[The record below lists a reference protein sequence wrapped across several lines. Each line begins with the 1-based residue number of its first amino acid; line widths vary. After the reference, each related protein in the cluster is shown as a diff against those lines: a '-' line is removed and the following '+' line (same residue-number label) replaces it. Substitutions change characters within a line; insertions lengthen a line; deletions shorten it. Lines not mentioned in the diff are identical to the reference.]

1 MNCRKC
7 RDQLSAYLDG
17 ELAVQQAERIRAH
30 LDTCK
35 ACREELE
42 FLKQTIGLVKELP
55 HVPAPPKL
63 RERVLAGLETP
74 QAEDVPREGVSKWR
88 TLWPAAAVLVI
99 GLAIWAFYRPRTPSE
114 PQTVAAKRS
123 MGTRVDQEF
132 SKVPGRHP
140 AGGEGSA
147 PRAQDAIAMRARP
160 ETGTPD
166 ASPPRKG
173 ARIHQAAEV
182 AREGDPRTRVMAKAA
197 FARTETI
204 VIYSEEPPV
213 AYAKALDIVVEK
225 RWQRAPSERR
235 DRSRMASYQHLEWP
249 ASITL
254 SLKAEDLEGL
264 KVALADARL
273 IGRATERKAVA
284 AGSGVRKIRGTG
296 LRAKSFAVAGDLEKA
311 GRPALGDVRQR
322 ANLAK
327 KEKIVRE
334 RIGKAAPRET
344 ARAEPAVGKLAEA
357 EGAAA
362 SERTLDA
369 PEPLIKVTLIFTK
382 LPEP

>member
-254 SLKAEDLEGL
+254 S
-264 KVALADARL
+264 
-273 IGRATERKAVA
+273 
-284 AGSGVRKIRGTG
+284 
-296 LRAKSFAVAGDLEKA
+296 
-311 GRPALGDVRQR
+311 
-322 ANLAK
+322 
-327 KEKIVRE
+327 
-334 RIGKAAPRET
+334 APRGLT
-344 ARAEPAVGKLAEA
+344 SQLSVS
-357 EGAAA
+357 GAAA
-362 SERTLDA
+362 ERAKCWFARTMGQTGFPSGISRRSKPLAPVGAPRKSSGRTLGMA
-369 PEPLIKVTLIFTK
+369 VVAEGNERYEPNVPDDTNPPRGVSRTFRR
-382 LPEP
+382 PRCRHDRARQ